1 MSLEQDPA
9 GDKPAETNT
18 PASTDDVKT
27 VTAETK
33 TDDSAPPADDTPD
46 GSNPEEAKPE
56 PKKPDD
62 AFQKKINKL
71 TARAKAAEARAEQ
84 LAQDMARASERTQSA
99 PVVADEK
106 PPRIDD
112 FASFEQFEAAKDKW
126 LIDQALRRLKSETEA
141 TERKRTSETEAERKR
156 AAGVKF
162 REKIE
167 AASDR
172 YENLDD
178 AVEAF
183 HTGGVAVSVPML
195 EYVYEHAEAPE
206 SIIHHL
212 YGNPEAADK
221 LAKLPAF
228 AAVRELARLEATL
241 AKPQPRKA
249 TNAPPPPKVVKAEAE
264 SPTKRYEDMSMSE
277 YAALRAKQMSADRAR
292 RYK

>member
-1 MSLEQDPA
+1 MTTENQPA
-9 GDKPAETNT
+9 GDTAAPEVKPT
-18 PASTDDVKT
+18 STEDVKP

-33 TDDSAPPADDTPD
+33 TDDSAPPAETPD
-46 GSNPEEAKPE
+46 GSNPEEATKPE

-71 TARAKAAEARAEQ
+71 TARAKAAEARAEH
-84 LAQDMARASERTQSA
+84 LAQEVARASAPQPA

-106 PPRIDD
+106 PPKVDD

-126 LIDQALRRLKSETEA
+126 LIDQALKRLKSETEA

-156 AAGVKF
+156 AAGIKF

-167 AASDR
+167 AAADR

-183 HTGGVAVSVPML
+183 HTGGVAVSVPVL
-195 EYVYEHAEAPE
+195 EYVYEHADAPE
-206 SIIHHL
+206 AIVHHL
-212 YGNPEAADK
+212 YGNPEIADK

-228 AAVRELARLEATL
+228 AAVRELARIEASL
-241 AKPQPRKA
+241 AKPQPRKD

-277 YAALRAKQMSADRAR
+277 YAALRAKQMSAERAR